1 MVRDIGALVGDFY
14 ELLWNRWDD
23 DAVEATLAPG
33 FRFRG
38 SLGQETTGRDGW
50 RAYRDQ
56 VRRGAPDFANE
67 VVELVTDGERA
78 AARLRYSGTH
88 AGPLL
93 GIPAPGRRFTT
104 RARRS
109 SPPRPV
115 SSPAPGSSATWRA
128 CAVSSPRRAR

>member
-1 MVRDIGALVGDFY
+1 MADRDIGALVGDFY

-50 RAYRDQ
+50 RAYRDK
-56 VRRGAPDFANE
+56 VRRGAPDFDNE
-67 VVELVTDGERA
+67 VVELLTDGERA

-93 GIPAPGRRFTT
+93 GIPATRRRFTYAGAAFFT
-104 RARRS
+104 A
-109 SPPRPV
+109 
-115 SSPAPGSSATWRA
+115 SAGLLTSAWVLGDLEGLRGQLT
-128 CAVSSPRRAR
+128 